1 LWNLPPA
8 NPEAAAAGINL
19 HFCPVEATMFSFLML
34 LPVLAAQSP
43 VLYYMFPITAAV
55 SLVYSASRYEEP
67 QAIIRKSIRLFLQ
80 ITVFLVG
87 ILLLLYV
94 LTVKL

>member
-1 LWNLPPA
+1 MSA
-8 NPEAAAAGINL
+8 
-19 HFCPVEATMFSFLML
+19 MLML
-34 LPVLAAQSP
+34 LPVLAVHSP
-43 VLYYMFPITAAV
+43 VLYFMFPITAAV
-55 SLVYSASRYEEP
+55 AVVYSASRYEDP

-80 ITVFLVG
+80 ITIFLVG